1 MFQLQFSKFFQMDF
15 EMNERRKSHEEDQG
29 WIILFWFVNIPVS
42 FFQESLESV
51 IFVIFLLLK
60 KLVFFMEDQAS
71 LQFINLKLV

>member
-1 MFQLQFSKFFQMDF
+1 MDF

-29 WIILFWFVNIPVS
+29 WIILFWFVNIAVS